1 MSEKWIPSTQSTG
14 NTSVDRP
21 VSPHPAM
28 NTGGPN
34 TAPPGLTPQ
43 QKCNLQ
49 ADLGTTPRS
58 GPSGGDRVRRCN
70 VCQTAH
76 QPFCHQSNHRTEDA
90 GLCRTCGKR
99 HFPYCK
105 RAWGTKGGKS
115 GGDAA
120 LSLALKDM
128 ADRSAGADVALRDL
142 AEQNAELQEAL
153 REKVD
158 GSQIL
163 ANGVVAADT
172 IMEGLRSEVAEL
184 RSDIT
189 ARDAALEEESA
200 AISKDHFE
208 RDVAM
213 VVKWEVDAPKAWWT
227 ALAMAAVP
235 AITLGVGCAIT
246 YGLTKQKYGMYES
259 SGAWKMMALGV
270 VAVAAQTLAIRLT
283 NKLCALW
290 GYRSLWGERPVHT
303 LAAVSRMESDTQD
316 RRSDMMSMREMKHA
330 KAKYQWFDV
339 GYSASGVNLNR
350 NAFGERTNKP
360 VRALVSMEL
369 LRQISVP
376 SVTLS
381 EDVITCRQRASMIA
395 KSTHTVNLDAEMY
408 KREGCDVV
416 TNTIDLVVGLWEQH
430 RQSRSRFV

>member
-1 MSEKWIPSTQSTG
+1 
-14 NTSVDRP
+14 
-21 VSPHPAM
+21 
-28 NTGGPN
+28 
-34 TAPPGLTPQ
+34 
-43 QKCNLQ
+43 
-49 ADLGTTPRS
+49 
-58 GPSGGDRVRRCN
+58 
-70 VCQTAH
+70 
-76 QPFCHQSNHRTEDA
+76 
-90 GLCRTCGKR
+90 
-99 HFPYCK
+99 
-105 RAWGTKGGKS
+105 
-115 GGDAA
+115 
-120 LSLALKDM
+120 
-128 ADRSAGADVALRDL
+128 
-142 AEQNAELQEAL
+142 
-153 REKVD
+153 
-158 GSQIL
+158 
-163 ANGVVAADT
+163 
-172 IMEGLRSEVAEL
+172 
-184 RSDIT
+184 
-189 ARDAALEEESA
+189 
-200 AISKDHFE
+200 
-208 RDVAM
+208 
-213 VVKWEVDAPKAWWT
+213 
-227 ALAMAAVP
+227 MAAVP
-235 AITLGVGCAIT
+235 TVTLGLGCAIT

-408 KREGCDVV
+408 KRDGCDVV